1 MIIMNYRYVPN
12 NNGWFW
18 DQGWSG
24 EASLGDNDFGTLFLD
39 GKNINKDFS
48 HEGSGITAI
57 GQLLNYSGV
66 TQIVEHEVS
75 HHFFVSNLPWP
86 FDPSHMPLGL
96 MTPGTEETCFSMSP
110 IERSLFTVGYIQP
123 TVISQPYPS
132 SIDFTLGD
140 YISTGQVIKFVIL
153 PSFNQYFWIANH
165 QKVSVYDGISHGS
178 KGCYEING
186 GRQNPYCSVG
196 KGLYI
201 YREGCGRGF
210 DIENAD
216 GKYNWHVERSV
227 NIPPYGTLSIFKPIT
242 KNTLTG
248 FDEYGKNIIADN
260 GVGKQWLNINP
271 CSDSRDE
278 WFWNLDYWGDGLDA
292 YNVGYDEIFSPY
304 SNPNSNLCNSSQSNS
319 VTIRVLSQNLNGDI
333 NIRIYFDDE
342 LALQECPPSKP
353 KNLNVEAY
361 TFNQQT
367 EAFHPLL
374 KWDAN
379 IDPDF
384 NPPGQQYVPPARY
397 AIYRGSSTNCETEP
411 NYTFLTTAQPN
422 TTEFID
428 ETVTLYPKDVGIPGC
443 QYQRL
448 TYSYKISAIDYTNKE
463 SVKSDRG
470 LISGWEDPCQVSD
483 RPVFNEKLPKD
494 FQVYNY
500 PNPFNP
506 KTEIRYSLPKDAFV
520 TIKIYNL
527 LGEEIFVLLNNEFRK
542 SGNYSSEFDGSNLAS
557 GVYLYKILAGNYT
570 KTGKMLLV
578 K

>member
-1 MIIMNYRYVPN
+1 MNYRYVPN

-18 DQGWSG
+18 DPGWSG

-57 GQLLNYSGV
+57 GQLLNFSGV

-75 HHFFVSNLPWP
+75 HHFFVNNLPWP
-86 FDPSHMPLGL
+86 FDPLHMSLGL
-96 MTPGTEETCFSMSP
+96 MTPGIEETCFNMSP

-123 TVISQPYPS
+123 TVITQPYPP
-132 SIDFTLGD
+132 SIDFTIGD
-140 YISTGQVIKFVIL
+140 YISTGQVIKFLIL
-153 PSFNQYFWIANH
+153 PSFNQYFWITNH
-165 QKVSVYDGISHGS
+165 QKISVYDGISHGS
-178 KGCYEING
+178 NECYNING
-186 GRQNPYCSVG
+186 GRQDPYCSNG

-216 GKYNWHVERSV
+216 GKYNWQIERVV
-227 NIPPYGTLSIFKPIT
+227 NVPPFGNMPIFKPII

-248 FDEYGKNIIADN
+248 YDEYGKYIIANN
-260 GVGKQWLNINP
+260 GQGKQWLNINP

-278 WFWNLDYWGDGLDA
+278 WYWNLDYWGDGLDA
-292 YNVGYDEIFSPY
+292 YNVNYDEIFSHY
-304 SNPNSNLCNSSQSNS
+304 SDPNSNLCNSSQSSS

-333 NIRIYFDDE
+333 SIRIYFDDE

-367 EAFHPLL
+367 EAFHPFL
-374 KWDAN
+374 KWEAN
-379 IDPDF
+379 IEPDF
-384 NPPGQQYVPPARY
+384 NPSGQQYVPPARY

-411 NYTFLTTAQPN
+411 NYIFLTTAQPN

-428 ETVTLYPKDVGIPGC
+428 ETVTLYPKDAGIPGC
-443 QYQRL
+443 EYQRL

-483 RPVFNEKLPKD
+483 RPVFNEEMPKD
-494 FQVYNY
+494 FQAYNY

-506 KTEIRYSLPKDAFV
+506 KTQIRYSLPKDAFV

-527 LGEEIFVLLNNEFRK
+527 LGEQIFVLLNNEFRK

-557 GVYLYKILAGNYT
+557 GLYLYKILAGNYT